1 MLHANASYSNE
12 IERSASE
19 TLSKSLSVET
29 THTRK
34 LKCPVDKEGRMA
46 RLYVFGLKLSSPDYP
61 DLEI

>member
-12 IERSASE
+12 RERSASE

-34 LKCPVDKEGRMA
+34 LKCPHKEGRMA